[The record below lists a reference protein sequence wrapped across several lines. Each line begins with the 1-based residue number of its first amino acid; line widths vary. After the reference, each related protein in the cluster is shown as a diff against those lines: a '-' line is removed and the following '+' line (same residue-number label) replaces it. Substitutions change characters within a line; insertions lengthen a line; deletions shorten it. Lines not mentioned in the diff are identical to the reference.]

1 MLPGDSGFQSKQ
13 RERSSLTFYDL
24 VLELTWHITPA
35 EFYSLN
41 EYKGLLRFQGRGE
54 KLQLA
59 SHVWQGPQEQLGPE
73 RVLRPGLEKTL
84 SQPVRQSCLRG
95 RGLCLGSCCFHSHYV
110 E

>member
-54 KLQLA
+54 KLQLP

-73 RVLRPGLEKTL
+73 RVLRSGLEKTD
-84 SQPVRQSCLRG
+84 C
-95 RGLCLGSCCFHSHYV
+95 HSPLDSSV
-110 E
+110 CVGGGFV